1 MTEPS
6 YKHLVGK
13 GNWSDKNLL
22 HLWPLFPYTLQL
34 PQRNKKKKQKPESA
48 GEVVSGEE
56 RRLITASSSHVQQT
70 PAGECG
76 EVSSLDENSCDDYYI
91 FLDNLISESGPCLTT

>member
-1 MTEPS
+1 M
-6 YKHLVGK
+6 
-13 GNWSDKNLL
+13 
-22 HLWPLFPYTLQL
+22 
-34 PQRNKKKKQKPESA
+34 
-48 GEVVSGEE
+48 SGEE